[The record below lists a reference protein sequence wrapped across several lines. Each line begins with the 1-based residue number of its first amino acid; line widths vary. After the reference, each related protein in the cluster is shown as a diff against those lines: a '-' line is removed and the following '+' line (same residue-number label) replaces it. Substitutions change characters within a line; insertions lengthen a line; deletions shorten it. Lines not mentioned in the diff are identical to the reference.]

1 MLLYLNMTRKYLTV
15 REFADIYRIS
25 ARTVLR
31 MIQRGE
37 TKAIKKAR
45 KWLIPAD
52 ENNIDEQ
59 I

>member
-1 MLLYLNMTRKYLTV
+1 MTRKYLTV

-25 ARTVLR
+25 DRTVLR

-52 ENNIDEQ
+52 ENNLDEQ